1 MMKSFSLALAASL
14 CALTALAAPLAPEP
28 VYPEIARRVVR
39 QLNTTHLSGERF
51 GDHLSAVAWTN
62 LVDALDFDRT
72 LLTQAD
78 LKRLDPLRTTLDD
91 ALATGDLAFGYDL
104 MALVRERLAQRC
116 DYAEALLKDPATFD
130 FSGDENYVWKRR
142 KAERPADAAAQ
153 KQLWRAALR
162 NELLAITLA
171 KELDAEEKAEKPA
184 DEKPNYDT
192 EDLSQPAEEVI
203 RKRCRTLR
211 DA

>member
-1 MMKSFSLALAASL
+1 MMKSFSLVLAASL

-78 LKRLDPLRTTLDD
+78 LKRLDPLRARDVFIFKVSFPS
-91 ALATGDLAFGYDL
+91 GW
-104 MALVRERLAQRC
+104 
-116 DYAEALLKDPATFD
+116 AE
-130 FSGDENYVWKRR
+130 
-142 KAERPADAAAQ
+142 
-153 KQLWRAALR
+153 
-162 NELLAITLA
+162 
-171 KELDAEEKAEKPA
+171 
-184 DEKPNYDT
+184 
-192 EDLSQPAEEVI
+192 
-203 RKRCRTLR
+203 TLR
-211 DA
+211 PSFSAASRITSSSI